1 MARDIL
7 HKTILKK
14 KATDKSIK
22 RPLTKDERKER
33 VKQWCTFYRRNPEI
47 YAEQVLGVNL
57 RPFQKFWIHIMMR
70 SHMFF
75 AVASRGS
82 AKTFLAGLM
91 AVIECMLYPYS
102 EVVITASTIDQS
114 KKIIDVKIKK
124 EIFGKLSPTL
134 RYLEQQGLIVIKTS
148 KDEARVDFL
157 FNGSTIKVLPALD
170 SSRGER
176 ATTVI
181 FEECRLLKQG
191 DIQSIFRPMLHPR
204 QAKFMQ
210 LDKYSGNSLY
220 YSDGRELY
228 QTSSRYASEPWYKTA
243 KRVIEQSF
251 KSTGIV
257 YDFIMVD
264 VFTSIKWGLKTQ
276 KEWEKIQQTSNEL
289 DVRAEYL
296 NEVIGE
302 VENAYFPLELVS
314 DCQSIR
320 KAFRPTRDSDIS
332 KGKIPKNKE
341 KKPNEYRVIGIDFA
355 FASTTSVKQDNDN
368 TVIECVSG
376 VYHDGEIV
384 RHLDY
389 CETLAG
395 SKSEETLKRIRE
407 LAEDYQADYIVL
419 DGRSGGET
427 YMTNLSKMYEH
438 PTRNSAKW
446 DKHGYTTLLDMTLQ
460 FCTEA
465 KINEI
470 YGRKIDPDAK
480 QMIIPIIANMDF
492 NSTMW
497 ISLHQAMQSGKIK
510 MLIDS
515 SKMEFERAESKDW
528 LQLSSEERM
537 FEKLPYVQTE
547 LMVVEAINLRQ
558 EIRDGRIKLTEPR
571 TGTKDR
577 IVVLAYVNMFFDK
590 LEEKLNRQN
599 NRDLDEWDDEFYAN
613 ALWV

>member
-1 MARDIL
+1 MAVSKEL
-7 HKTILKK
+7 ANTIRKK
-14 KATDKSIK
+14 KKTDKTIK
-22 RPLTKDERKER
+22 RPLTEQERKER
-33 VKQWCTFYRRNPEI
+33 IKQWCTFYRRNPEI
-47 YAEQVLGVNL
+47 YAEQALGVKL
-57 RPFQKFWIHIMMR
+57 RPFQRFWLYLMAR
-70 SHMFF
+70 SQIFF

-82 AKTFLAGLM
+82 AKTFLAGLL
-91 AVIECMLYPYS
+91 AIIECMLYPYS
-102 EVVITASTIDQS
+102 EVVITASTIEQAR
-114 KKIIDVKIKK
+114 KIVDVKIKR
-124 EIFGKLSPTL
+124 EIVGKLSPVL
-134 RYLEQQGLIVIKTS
+134 RYLELQGLIVIKTS
-148 KDEARVDFL
+148 KDEARVDFW
-157 FNGSTIKVLPALD
+157 NGSVINVLPCLD
-170 SSRGER
+170 SSRGSR
-176 ATTVI
+176 STMLI
-181 FEECRLLKQG
+181 LEECRLLKKG
-191 DIQSIFRPMLHPR
+191 DVDSIFLPMSHPR

-210 LDKYSGNSLY
+210 LDKYSRNSMYLEEAK
-220 YSDGRELY
+220 ELY
-228 QTSSRYASEPWYKTA
+228 ITSARYSHEWWYRLV

-251 KSTGIV
+251 KSVGAV
-257 YDFIMVD
+257 YDFFMCD
-264 VFTSIKWGLKTQ
+264 VYTSIANGLKTR
-276 KEWEKIQQTSNEL
+276 KDWEKIQQTANEI
-289 DVRAEYL
+289 DIRAEYL